1 MVTIKK
7 ASELTGV
14 PEHTLRAWERRY
26 GLLAPSRTASGY
38 RNYDDETLARVTAM
52 HELVQAGWAPRAA
65 AVEVARNPYSSDPT
79 VDPHAELLVA
89 AAALDST
96 GVARVIEERFSHSAF
111 ETVVDRWL
119 MPALHR
125 IGLEW
130 SEGTMSVAAE
140 HLVSN
145 VVMRRLSTYYEA
157 VGRGQSGR
165 PVLIGA
171 PPGVDHQIGLMAFAV
186 AARRAGLPTIYLGA
200 QVPLVAWSEAA
211 TKSDAWVAVTTVPRS
226 RDVARARGVV
236 QCLGESRLPVWVG
249 GKYQHLVAPPEL
261 RLGHSIA
268 TAAAT
273 LAAQA
278 AGVAAHDR
286 SAEDGDPAMVDG

>member
-7 ASELTGV
+7 ASELSGE

-38 RNYDDETLARVTAM
+38 RDYDDETLARITAM

-65 AVEVARNPYSSDPT
+65 AVEVARNPYSHDAT
-79 VDPHAELLVA
+79 IDPHAELLAA

-96 GVARVIEERFSHSAF
+96 GVARVIEDRFSHSAF

-125 IGLEW
+125 IGQEW
-130 SEGTMSVAAE
+130 SEGRVSVAAE

-200 QVPLVAWSEAA
+200 QVPLTAWSEAA
-211 TKSDAWVAVTTVPRS
+211 TKSSAWVAVTSVPRS

-236 QCLGESRLPVWVG
+236 QCLNEARLPVWVG
-249 GKYQHLVAPPEL
+249 GRYQHLVAAPEL

-278 AGVAAHDR
+278 PAVASPEAAE
-286 SAEDGDPAMVDG
+286 AEDGPKAADG